1 MWSIRNNDTLQLTL
15 ATQQH
20 QEYQKT
26 KGLRCRYHEGAIIHN
41 NTTTLFPV
49 TWIVKGFFCRRFIC
63 CVVTS
68 VACLSVGRTSAWLL
82 PVTTRVSVVKTAKG
96 TPRHSDTRLRL
107 SQIMSEGDG
116 KFHFAIDRGG
126 TFTDVYCRLPN
137 GAEDISKLLSEDP
150 ANYQDAPTEG
160 IRRVLRKFDDTTDYP
175 RGSLVKTHRIGSI
188 RMGTT
193 VATNALLERDGAPMA
208 LIITQGFADIL
219 QIGDQSRPDI
229 FDLKCAKPSLLY
241 QKVVEIDERIV
252 LKEYTPKSWTTTYPQ
267 ATGIT
272 GEGVQILQEPD
283 LEIVRK
289 QLETLRD
296 AGITALAICL
306 LHAYVYPEHERRIG
320 ELAASMGCFS
330 QISMSHAVMPMVKLV
345 SRGHTTSAAAYLTP
359 KITTYLA
366 SFQAGFDADLA
377 KVPLTFMKSDGGL
390 APVNDFGGHQAILS
404 GPAGGVVGYA
414 KTTPGDRPCIGF
426 DMGGTSSDFS
436 RYAGSWEHVFETV
449 TAGVAIQAPQLDI
462 HTVAAGGGSRL
473 FLELGLFRVGPESAR
488 AHPGPVCYRKNGY
501 LAVTDA
507 NVVLGRVV
515 PKYFPNIFGPN
526 EDEPLDVQGARD
538 AFEAL
543 TKQPEAAGRTAAELA
558 YGFWQVA
565 NEAMYV
571 PTKRVILDKIIIPRI
586 YLTHLLHQVSP
597 YPQLDANE
605 GI

>member
-1 MWSIRNNDTLQLTL
+1 MTS
-15 ATQQH
+15 
-20 QEYQKT
+20 
-26 KGLRCRYHEGAIIHN
+26 
-41 NTTTLFPV
+41 TTT
-49 TWIVKGFFCRRFIC
+49 G
-63 CVVTS
+63 
-68 VACLSVGRTSAWLL
+68 A
-82 PVTTRVSVVKTAKG
+82 
-96 TPRHSDTRLRL
+96 
-107 SQIMSEGDG
+107 GDG

-126 TFTDVYCRLPN
+126 TFTDFYCRLPD
-137 GAEDISKLLSEDP
+137 GTEDISKLLSEDP

-160 IRRVLRKFDDTTDYP
+160 IRRVLQKYDDTTDYP
-175 RGSLVKTHRIGSI
+175 RGKIVPTHRIGSI

-208 LIITQGFADIL
+208 LLMTRGFLDVL

-241 QKVVEIDERIV
+241 KQVVEIEERIV
-252 LKEYTPKSWTTTYPQ
+252 LKEYTPASYDVYPTV
-267 ATGIT
+267 TGIT
-272 GEGVQILQEPD
+272 GEDVQILQEPD
-283 LEIVRK
+283 LNVVRQ
-289 QLETLRD
+289 QLETLKE
-296 AGITALAICL
+296 AGITALAVCL
-306 LHAYVYPEHERRIG
+306 LHAFVYPEHERRIG
-320 ELAASMGCFS
+320 ELAKSMGCFP
-330 QISMSHAVMPMVKLV
+330 QISLSHEVMPMVKIV
-345 SRGHTTSAAAYLTP
+345 SRGHTSCAAAYLTP

-366 SFQAGFDADLA
+366 SFQKGFDADLA

-390 APVNDFGGHQAILS
+390 APVNGFGGHQAILS

-436 RYAGSWEHVFETV
+436 RYSGTWEHVFETV

-462 HTVAAGGGSRL
+462 NTVAAGGGSRL

-526 EDEPLDVQGARD
+526 EDQPLDVDGARG
-538 AFEAL
+538 AFEEL
-543 TKQPEAAGRTAAELA
+543 TKRPEAAGRTAAELA

-565 NEAMYV
+565 NEAM
-571 PTKRVILDKIIIPRI
+571 
-586 YLTHLLHQVSP
+586 
-597 YPQLDANE
+597 
-605 GI
+605 

>member
-1 MWSIRNNDTLQLTL
+1 MGDYFPGFSREAFAATIARATVLRRYRQSFGSTFFWAVVHLTAWHVPNLSTL
-15 ATQQH
+15 AM
-20 QEYQKT
+20 
-26 KGLRCRYHEGAIIHN
+26 
-41 NTTTLFPV
+41 TT
-49 TWIVKGFFCRRFIC
+49 
-63 CVVTS
+63 
-68 VACLSVGRTSAWLL
+68 
-82 PVTTRVSVVKTAKG
+82 
-96 TPRHSDTRLRL
+96 
-107 SQIMSEGDG
+107 MSTIAGDG

-126 TFTDVYCRLPN
+126 TFTDVYCRLPD
-137 GAEDISKLLSEDP
+137 GTEDISKLLSEDP
-150 ANYQDAPTEG
+150 ANYPDAPTEG
-160 IRRVLRKFDDTTDYP
+160 IRRVLQKFDKSTEYP
-175 RGSLVKTHRIGSI
+175 RGKSVQTHQIGSI

-208 LIITQGFADIL
+208 LLITKGFADIL

-241 QKVVEIDERIV
+241 KQVVEIEERIV
-252 LKEYTPKSWTTTYPQ
+252 LKEYTPSSWDKAHPT

-272 GEGVQILQEPD
+272 GEDVQILQKPD
-283 LEIVRK
+283 LDQVRQ
-289 QLETLRD
+289 QLESLRD
-296 AGITALAICL
+296 AGITALAVCL
-306 LHAYVYPEHERRIG
+306 LHAYVYPEHEKLIG
-320 ELAASMGCFS
+320 EVAASMGCFS
-330 QISMSHAVMPMVKLV
+330 QISLSHAVMPMVKLV

-366 SFQAGFDADLA
+366 SFQKGFDKDLA

-414 KTTPGDRPCIGF
+414 KTTLGDRPCIGF

-436 RYAGSWEHVFETV
+436 RYAGTWEHVFETV

-526 EDEPLDVQGARD
+526 EDEPLDVDGAKA

-543 TKQPEAAGRTAAELA
+543 TKRPEAAGRSAAELA

-565 NEAMYV
+565 NEAM
-571 PTKRVILDKIIIPRI
+571 
-586 YLTHLLHQVSP
+586 
-597 YPQLDANE
+597 
-605 GI
+605 

>member
-1 MWSIRNNDTLQLTL
+1 MTIRP
-15 ATQQH
+15 
-20 QEYQKT
+20 K
-26 KGLRCRYHEGAIIHN
+26 
-41 NTTTLFPV
+41 
-49 TWIVKGFFCRRFIC
+49 
-63 CVVTS
+63 
-68 VACLSVGRTSAWLL
+68 
-82 PVTTRVSVVKTAKG
+82 
-96 TPRHSDTRLRL
+96 
-107 SQIMSEGDG
+107 GDG

-126 TFTDVYCRLPN
+126 TFTDVYCRLPD
-137 GAEDISKLLSEDP
+137 GSEDISKLLSEDP
-150 ANYQDAPTEG
+150 ANYPDAPTEG
-160 IRRVLRKFDDTTDYP
+160 IRRVLAKFDDTADYP
-175 RGSLVKTHRIGSI
+175 RGQLVKTHRIGSI

-208 LIITQGFADIL
+208 LLTSKGFADIL
-219 QIGDQSRPDI
+219 QIGDQSRPNI

-241 QKVVEIDERIV
+241 QQVVEIDERIA
-252 LKEYTPKSWTTTYPQ
+252 LKEFAPVAWDKLYRME
-267 ATGIT
+267 TGVT
-272 GEGVQILQEPD
+272 GEQVLILQEPD
-283 LEIVRK
+283 LDQVR
-289 QLETLRD
+289 QHLEELRD

-306 LHAYVYPEHERRIG
+306 LHAYVYPEHERQIG
-320 ELAASMGCFS
+320 ELAQSMGCFS
-330 QISMSHAVMPMVKLV
+330 QISLSHVVMPMVKLV
-345 SRGHTTSAAAYLTP
+345 SRGHTTCAAAYLTP

-366 SFQAGFDADLA
+366 SFQKGFDADLF

-414 KTTPGDRPCIGF
+414 KTTPGSRPCIGF

-436 RYAGSWEHVFETV
+436 RFAGTWEHVFETV

-526 EDEPLDVQGARD
+526 EDEPLDVDGAKA

-543 TKQPEAAGRTAAELA
+543 TKRPEAAGRTAAELA

-571 PTKRVILDKIIIPRI
+571 YWRMF
-586 YLTHLLHQVSP
+586 HM
-597 YPQLDANE
+597 
-605 GI
+605 